1 MASSSVEIPNEY
13 ETDLVSVV
21 GVYYYVGLKLNCQDQ
36 VPLFRSLRNFVYI
49 ETQCCLRSCQL
60 E

>member
-1 MASSSVEIPNEY
+1 MEIPNEY